1 MGTQTFNDERL
12 KFLHRRHTALQTNKA
27 VDILRKE
34 GIDNISIDLI
44 YGFPEQTVDEWQR
57 DINHA
62 IELNVSHLSAYS
74 LMYEEGT
81 SLYKMLKQGK
91 IKEIDENVSLAM
103 YKTLVKSMKDAGY
116 EHYEISNFAK
126 PGMRAM
132 HNSSYW
138 DDTPYIGIGAAAHSY
153 NRKSRQWNVSDIK
166 KYIEATNNDVI
177 LAEQETIDDDTH
189 YNDLITTALR
199 TSEGLD
205 LDMLDEKQ
213 KHFMLECAKD
223 YLQTGS
229 LELSDNHIHIAPD
242 SVFISDMVM
251 SDLMKV

>member
-1 MGTQTFNDERL
+1 
-12 KFLHRRHTALQTNKA
+12 
-27 VDILRKE
+27 
-34 GIDNISIDLI
+34 
-44 YGFPEQTVDEWQR
+44 
-57 DINHA
+57 
-62 IELNVSHLSAYS
+62 
-74 LMYEEGT
+74 
-81 SLYKMLKQGK
+81 MLKQGK

-166 KYIEATNNDVI
+166 KYIEAINNDVI

-199 TSEGLD
+199 TSE
-205 LDMLDEKQ
+205 
-213 KHFMLECAKD
+213 A
-223 YLQTGS
+223 
-229 LELSDNHIHIAPD
+229 A
-242 SVFISDMVM
+242 
-251 SDLMKV
+251 